1 MSTPDLSLNLD
12 LDHPRA
18 AFRLIG
24 FPWDQGAFLGRPGAR
39 YGPEAIRKA
48 LRWNLNRIRDGRVWD
63 LEGGRVV
70 DLTAVRLVDGGD
82 VPMAYHDREATFARV
97 EASVHECLERGEVPI
112 VLGGDHSISLPP
124 ITALA
129 RAAGGPIGVLQ
140 LDAHLDL
147 VDDSPVQG
155 RFSHSSQ
162 MRRALELP
170 ELAPGRLVQI
180 GLRGLNYPEY
190 AGFCASHG
198 ILQFSAPQAERL
210 GPEAVAEQALA
221 AAGAQGA
228 RVYLTLDIDALTPMA
243 APGAGY
249 LEFNGLSVGFVSRF
263 LRLVAPHVVAFD
275 VAEVNPLFDVQ
286 EMTAILAAKLI
297 MDFIIGKV
305 VG

>member
-1 MSTPDLSLNLD
+1 MSFSSLCLN
-12 LDHPRA
+12 DHLENPRL

-39 YGPEAIRKA
+39 YAPEAIRKA

-63 LEGGRVV
+63 LEGGGVV
-70 DLTAVRLVDGGD
+70 DLSDVRIVDGGD
-82 VPMAYHDREATFARV
+82 VPMAYHDREMTFARV
-97 EASVHECLERGEVPI
+97 EAAVRECLERGEVPI
-112 VLGGDHSISLPP
+112 VLGGDHSISLPL
-124 ITALA
+124 IAALA
-129 RAAGGPIGVLQ
+129 RAADGPIGVLQ

-155 RFSHSSQ
+155 RYSHSSQ

-170 ELAPGRLVQI
+170 EMVPDRLVQI

-190 AGFCASHG
+190 AEFCASQG
-198 ILQFSAPQAERL
+198 ILQFTAPEAERL
-210 GPEAVAEQALA
+210 GPETVAERALA

-263 LRLVAPHVVAFD
+263 LRLVAPRVAAFD
-275 VAEVNPLFDVQ
+275 IAEVNPLFDVQ

-297 MDFIIGKV
+297 MDFILGKA